1 MPSIEVTAVKPLVL
15 LVDDDEDSRFLY
27 SHYLTSAAGFRVAEA
42 ADGQEGI
49 DMASSLRPD
58 VIIMDLTL
66 PVLDGW
72 QALRALKEDERTRS
86 IPVVALTG
94 HSLGEKKD
102 FHAVLLK
109 PCLPEALAA
118 QVKRLLLEL

>member
-1 MPSIEVTAVKPLVL
+1 MPSHEVPALKPLVL

-27 SHYLTSAAGFRVAEA
+27 SHYLTSEAGYRVAEA
-42 ADGQEGI
+42 ADGQAGI
-49 DMASSLRPD
+49 DLASSLQPD

-66 PVLDGW
+66 PVMDGW
-72 QALRALKEDERTRS
+72 EALRLLKGNERTRS

-94 HSLGEKKD
+94 HSLREKKE

-118 QVKRLLLEL
+118 QVERLLRAL

>member
-1 MPSIEVTAVKPLVL
+1 MSSQEAPAVKPLVL

-27 SHYLTSAAGFRVAEA
+27 SHYLSSTAGYRVAEA
-42 ADGQEGI
+42 SDGKEGI
-49 DMASSLRPD
+49 DLASSLQPD

-66 PVLDGW
+66 PVMDGW
-72 QALRALKEDERTRS
+72 EALRVLKGDDRTRA

-94 HSLGEKKD
+94 HSLREKKE

-118 QVKRLLLEL
+118 QVARVLRAP